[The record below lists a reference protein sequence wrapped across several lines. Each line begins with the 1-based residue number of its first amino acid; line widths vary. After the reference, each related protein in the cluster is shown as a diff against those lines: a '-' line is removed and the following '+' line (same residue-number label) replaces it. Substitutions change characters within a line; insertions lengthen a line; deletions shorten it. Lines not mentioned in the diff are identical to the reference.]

1 MRGQYITGFK
11 SPRLAIII
19 LYQVLAIWAITGT
32 FDPVKGQQP
41 VDSIVTA
48 SHQLAKLNKASAKV
62 ETAIR
67 APPSVQ
73 TYPARSELA
82 RQFQFSGGTVVG
94 APRSL
99 QDWVVEDFVL
109 LATVDGTLQA
119 RDRKTGTRKWELYS
133 EQPVVETIYH
143 RSNETKDWIPDDDF
157 VWIVEPSEEGVLFRY
172 HAELGLEKTEMTMK
186 KLVERS
192 PMSPHNSGR
201 IYSGEKQTETYA
213 IDGRTGDILRIFRTG
228 GGAKMM
234 VDTRRCK
241 PSHTDDLEEDECDS
255 KESGITILVART
267 VYTVTVEDVVSNEL
281 LWTLKYTEWG
291 PNNGDLDLAAQYSES
306 MDNRFIY
313 AIHDGRILGF
323 DRSRGGSLPVY
334 THVLNSPVARVFDVV
349 RSASTDKSTFL
360 VLPQPFVFAE
370 RPPQEQAKTFVGCTR
385 GGWYALS
392 EKSYPFVSERA
403 SPADCS
409 MRKPQLANLPQNE
422 KEKVLVGIHETQDY
436 TSLPG
441 PASIFGQRHIAAP
454 TEQGQE
460 PPHNADSTDEPH
472 PSSPS
477 GTIKRLG
484 MKSKWNI
491 AFALPLCLAGLM
503 YLKWVKQ
510 PKYSLGW
517 GYEIVKSGPIPVVTT
532 DTKLKVPEPPKL
544 NDSLA
549 NNLQGPSTNKGVSVI
564 EFGVP
569 AGPKSA
575 VVVVVE
581 ESIEPNDVQLVSVG
595 DKVLDM
601 EVPVVDVTTVNQDTQ
616 ASAQEEAQAPVLDT
630 QTSAQE
636 EVQAPIL
643 DKVMPVREVYTEV
656 IPEANTVVDPQVKAE
671 KPSGVKQEMIPEAR
685 LEVEKIVPVE
695 TKVVR
700 FQEER
705 PQTPAPEPV
714 EEVEPPTPTTLT
726 PKKKKAHR
734 GQRGGKKKKANRAQQ
749 QANENEQLIGRI
761 VDRAKDLQHSSNLEP
776 DVEVLNDPS
785 DIESDI
791 IRIDNLIVHQDP
803 QSTLGLGS
811 QGTVVFKGKFEGRA
825 VAVKRMLKTFFDV
838 AHREVRLL
846 QDSDDHPNVIR
857 YHCMKELDQ
866 FLYIAL
872 EQCRASLCDVVVDPK
887 HEDLRNLLDPQQ
899 VLQQVVAG
907 VNHLHRMKIVHRD
920 LKPQNILVSEPKR
933 FPRDPN
939 KLHHPRILISD
950 FGLCK
955 QLEANQS
962 SFRAT
967 TAHAAGTSGWRAP
980 ELLMDEGSDMRPF
993 ASSTMSETSGG
1004 SSTETT
1010 AYDGINRRATRAID
1024 IFSMGC
1030 VFFFVLT
1037 QGGHPFGASKYSR
1050 ELNVVTGQS
1059 DLEPLEILGAIGNLA
1074 KDLIQRMIQRNPKAR
1089 PDTSTIL
1096 THPYFW
1102 TPERRL
1108 LFLID
1113 TSDRFEKEKDSEKDP
1128 KYKSPHIPILERDAK
1143 NIVRGDWLKRINQA
1157 FYEEVVGNK
1166 RRGYDG
1172 ERVLD
1177 LLRVIRN
1184 KRNHYQDMTKAAQE
1198 ALGPLPDGYLDYF
1211 EHKFPDLFLHVYR
1224 VNMDTGLA
1232 LKDLRAYYTPMDC

>member
-1 MRGQYITGFK
+1 MRGQYITGSR
-11 SPRLAIII
+11 SPRFAIII
-19 LYQVLAIWAITGT
+19 FYQILAIWTITGIL
-32 FDPVKGQQP
+32 DPVKGQQP
-41 VDSIVTA
+41 VNSIFTA
-48 SHQLAKLNKASAKV
+48 SHQPAKLNRASAKV

-82 RQFQFSGGTVVG
+82 RQFSGGTAVG
-94 APRSL
+94 TPRSL
-99 QDWVVEDFVL
+99 QDWEVEDFVL

-119 RDRKTGTRKWELYS
+119 RDRKTGTRKWELFS

-192 PMSPHNSGR
+192 PMSLHNSGR

-255 KESGITILVART
+255 KASDITILVART
-267 VYTVTVEDVVSNEL
+267 VYTVTVEDVVTNEL

-360 VLPQPFVFAE
+360 VLPQPFVFAD

-409 MRKPQLANLPQNE
+409 MRKPQLANLPQSE
-422 KEKVLVGIHETQDY
+422 KEKVLVGIHDTQDY

-441 PASIFGQRHIAAP
+441 PASVFGQRHIAAP

-477 GTIKRLG
+477 GTILRLG
-484 MKSKWNI
+484 MTSKWNI

-510 PKYSLGW
+510 PKYSLKW
-517 GYEIVKSGPIPVVTT
+517 NFEAVKSGLIPVVTMN
-532 DTKLKVPEPPKL
+532 TKVRESPKL
-544 NDSLA
+544 NDTPA
-549 NNLQGPSTNKGVSVI
+549 NILQGPSQNERVNNVI
-564 EFGVP
+564 ELEVP
-569 AGPKSA
+569 AGPKLAASA
-575 VVVVVE
+575 VVGG
-581 ESIEPNDVQLVSVG
+581 SIEPNDVRPVSVCEN
-595 DKVLDM
+595 VLDT
-601 EVPVVDVTTVNQDTQ
+601 EVPVVDVTTIIQDTQ
-616 ASAQEEAQAPVLDT
+616 ASAQEEVQAPVLD
-630 QTSAQE
+630 
-636 EVQAPIL
+636 
-643 DKVMPVREVYTEV
+643 KVREIQTLV
-656 IPEANTVVDPQVKAE
+656 IPEVMIPGVKAE
-671 KPSGVKQEMIPEAR
+671 KLPEVEQEMVPEAR
-685 LEVEKIVPVE
+685 LEVEKLAPLE
-695 TKVVR
+695 TKLVR

-705 PQTPAPEPV
+705 LQTPAPEPV
-714 EEVEPPTPTTLT
+714 EEVETPTLTTPT

-749 QANENEQLIGRI
+749 QENENEQLIGRI

-811 QGTVVFKGKFEGRA
+811 QGTVVFKGKFEGRT

-872 EQCRASLCDVVVDPK
+872 EQCRGSLCDVIVDPK

-933 FPRDPN
+933 FLRDPN

-1037 QGGHPFGASKYSR
+1037 QGGHPFGPSKYSR

-1059 DLEPLEILGAIGNLA
+1059 DLEPLEILGAIGTLA

-1089 PDTSTIL
+1089 PDTTTIL

-1102 TPERRL
+1102 TAERRL

-1128 KYKSPHIPILERDAK
+1128 KYKSPYIPILERDAK
-1143 NIVRGDWLKRINQA
+1143 NIVKGDWLKRIEHA
-1157 FYEEVVGNK
+1157 FYEEVMGNK

-1172 ERVLD
+1172 EKVLD

-1198 ALGPLPDGYLDYF
+1198 ALGSLPDGYLDYF
-1211 EHKFPDLFLHVYR
+1211 ERKFPDLFLHVYR
-1224 VNMDTGLA
+1224 VNVETGFA
-1232 LKDLRAYYTPMDC
+1232 LKDLRAYYTPVDC